1 MTVHFKVQ
9 YASEQLNLDN
19 IIKRVTKMGKK
30 KYHMWKKDL
39 IAFTL
44 VKATRKPG
52 PNLPHT

>member
-30 KYHMWKKDL
+30 KVSHVKKRL
-39 IAFTL
+39 NSL
-44 VKATRKPG
+44 Y
-52 PNLPHT
+52 LSESY